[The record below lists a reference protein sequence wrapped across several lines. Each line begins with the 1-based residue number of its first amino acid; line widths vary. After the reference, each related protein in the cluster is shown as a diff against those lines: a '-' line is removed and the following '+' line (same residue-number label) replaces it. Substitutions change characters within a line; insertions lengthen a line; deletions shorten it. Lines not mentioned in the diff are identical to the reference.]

1 MRAVKL
7 LIQLTVY
14 YTVLFGGA
22 WLVIHNNPEM
32 QSYLPIGGA
41 EALINASGG
50 KSNAFEAVAQAQEVK
65 TLGQSLGWM
74 FVAILGALITSFPVT
89 WVYMGTRT
97 SDEYDQ
103 SIISTILILPS
114 VVTSIV
120 VVVQHSLALAFA
132 LGGIAGAVRF
142 KNSLKSSGDA
152 LYIRLHANG
161 RAPLERIAR
170 FGDAFAVDGDEPRR
184 GGGRLVN
191 PTVELGIARWI
202 GRSLLG
208 HKDDVRIFGR
218 HVNDEAACFERVC
231 WMSTAWASSACAQ
244 LIRGTPWRPCRVTMI
259 SILRTCCSMVRGYG

>member
-1 MRAVKL
+1 MRAAKL

-14 YTVLFGGA
+14 YAILFGGA

-41 EALINASGG
+41 EQLINAGGG
-50 KSNAFEAVAQAQEVK
+50 KSNAFETVARAQEVK

-74 FVAILGALITSFPVT
+74 FVAIIGALITSFPVT

-152 LYIRLHANG
+152 LYILLSVGIGLASG
-161 RAPLERIAR
+161 IGA
-170 FGDAFAVDGDEPRR
+170 
-184 GGGRLVN
+184 
-191 PTVELGIARWI
+191 VELALVMSLAFNFCFMALWI
-202 GRSLLG
+202 SEYGEREGMKRYLS
-208 HKDDVRIFGR
+208 DFSPDQ
-218 HVNDEAACFERVC
+218 AAAPD
-231 WMSTAWASSACAQ
+231 STASPPPDGPAA
-244 LIRGTPWRPCRVTMI
+244 
-259 SILRTCCSMVRGYG
+259 

>member
-1 MRAVKL
+1 MRASKL
-7 LIQLTVY
+7 LIQLSVY
-14 YTVLFGGA
+14 YLILFGGA

-41 EALINASGG
+41 EALINSGGG
-50 KSNAFEAVAQAQEVK
+50 KSNAFEAAARVQEVK

-74 FVAILGALITSFPVT
+74 FVAILGALITSLPVT
-89 WVYMGTRT
+89 WVYMATRT

-152 LYIRLHANG
+152 LYILLSVGIGLASG
-161 RAPLERIAR
+161 IGA
-170 FGDAFAVDGDEPRR
+170 
-184 GGGRLVN
+184 
-191 PTVELGIARWI
+191 VELALVM
-202 GRSLLG
+202 SLAFNYCFVGLWVSEYG
-208 HKDDVRIFGR
+208 EREWMKRYMSDFNPDSGPAKTASVEPPPPPGP
-218 HVNDEAACFERVC
+218 AA
-231 WMSTAWASSACAQ
+231 
-244 LIRGTPWRPCRVTMI
+244 
-259 SILRTCCSMVRGYG
+259 

>member
-1 MRAVKL
+1 MRATRL
-7 LIQLTVY
+7 FAQLTIY
-14 YTVLFGGA
+14 YLVLFGGA

-41 EALINASGG
+41 EQLINSGGG
-50 KSNAFEAVAQAQEVK
+50 KSSAMDAVARAQEVK

-74 FVAILGALITSFPVT
+74 AVAIIGALITSFPVT
-89 WVYMGTRT
+89 WVYMATRT

-152 LYIRLHANG
+152 LYILLSVGIGLSSGIGA
-161 RAPLERIAR
+161 
-170 FGDAFAVDGDEPRR
+170 
-184 GGGRLVN
+184 
-191 PTVELGIARWI
+191 VELALVMSLAFNYCFVALWI
-202 GRSLLG
+202 SEYGEREGMKRYMSDFNPNKG
-208 HKDDVRIFGR
+208 APSTPPVDPAA
-218 HVNDEAACFERVC
+218 EAPPP
-231 WMSTAWASSACAQ
+231 
-244 LIRGTPWRPCRVTMI
+244 GTLPPP
-259 SILRTCCSMVRGYG
+259 